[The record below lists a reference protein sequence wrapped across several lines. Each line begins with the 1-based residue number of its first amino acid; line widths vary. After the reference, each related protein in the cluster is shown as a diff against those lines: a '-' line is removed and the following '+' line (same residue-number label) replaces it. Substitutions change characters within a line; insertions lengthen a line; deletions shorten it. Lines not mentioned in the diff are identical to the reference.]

1 MSKPRKAKSET
12 ATTVPAADAATAV
25 KPIPEAKVLAATTGV
40 AASAIALFVLVT
52 LPPVE
57 KFEAGKG
64 YWQIEIADNLGQR
77 YSNVYRC
84 TSLDKAKDLA
94 GKMANERH
102 IPIITKEPPP
112 ARTVTSPDP
121 AETLLVDAED
131 SIADDTGTEDAGEF
145 DDMIMPF

>member
-12 ATTVPAADAATAV
+12 ATTAPAADATTAV
-25 KPIPEAKVLAATTGV
+25 KPIPEAKAIAAATGATV
-40 AASAIALFVLVT
+40 SALALCVLVT

-64 YWQIEIADNLGQR
+64 YWQIEIADQKGQR

-121 AETLLVDAED
+121 AETLLADAED
-131 SIADDTGTEDAGEF
+131 SCADDTGTDDAGEF
-145 DDMIMPF
+145 DVTPF